1 MTFRP
6 DVNGLFD
13 RTKLSQSNFV
23 QIKVK
28 ILLMAILFVRDCF
41 TCCLQGRWAVQLAK
55 RCRETLDHPS
65 VSISA
70 AFAASFVMRK
80 LCSWPY
86 LAAARGEHSECSA
99 GSGFPVLVSSRDEIA
114 AVQGW
119 AVSTGSPAS
128 PYSTRPDRNIRIVGA
143 EFSVNL
149 LR

>member
-1 MTFRP
+1 MGCLTDQSR
-6 DVNGLFD
+6 VE
-13 RTKLSQSNFV
+13 SNFV

-65 VSISA
+65 VSVSA

-86 LAAARGEHSECSA
+86 LAAERSECSA

-128 PYSTRPDRNIRIVGA
+128 PYSTRPDRNIRNVGA
-143 EFSVNL
+143 EFSVN
-149 LR
+149 